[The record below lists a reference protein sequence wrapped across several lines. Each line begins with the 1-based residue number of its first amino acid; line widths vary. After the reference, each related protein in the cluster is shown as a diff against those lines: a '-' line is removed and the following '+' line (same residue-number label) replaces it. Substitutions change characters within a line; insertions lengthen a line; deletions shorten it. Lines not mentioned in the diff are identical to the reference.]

1 MRAEIISIG
10 TELLLGQITDTNA
23 SYLASRL
30 PALGIRLYHISQVG
44 DNQERLVDALRQAW
58 SRADLIVLTGGL
70 GPTQDDLTREAI
82 CALLGEEMVVQPELE
97 RDLRAFFANRGVTM
111 PASNLKQ
118 ATLIPSARV
127 LPNPVGTAPGWWVE
141 NEGHIIVAMPGV
153 PAEMYRMWTEEV
165 VPRLRERTRGEV
177 ILTRTLKV
185 LGLGE
190 STVEERLLELIPLT
204 NPTVATYAK
213 ADGIHVRLTALGD
226 NEAAAAGLLAPVEER
241 ARGLLAG
248 YIYGTDD
255 ETLASHVAVLL
266 AARGLSLASAE
277 TTSRGALAAALV
289 TAATDPGYLAS
300 LRGSLVF
307 GTGRSAARSPE
318 GQAAEL
324 AGTARRVLGSDIGM
338 GLAGEVDAGGIVRRA
353 HVALTGPTGDRASA
367 AIMRVAEREAGPRLV
382 QAAFAA
388 LREYLVEE

>member
-23 SYLASRL
+23 SYLAARL

-44 DNQERLVDALRQAW
+44 DNQERLVGALRQAW
-58 SRADLIVLTGGL
+58 GRADLIILTGGL

-82 CALLGEEMVVQPELE
+82 AELVGEQMVVQAALE
-97 RDLRAFFANRGVTM
+97 RDLRAFFAGRGITM
-111 PASNLKQ
+111 PESNVKQ

-141 NEGHIIVAMPGV
+141 NDGHIVVAMPGV
-153 PAEMYRMWTEEV
+153 PSEMYRMWTNEA
-165 VPRLRERTRGEV
+165 VPRLREHTRGEV

-190 STVEERLLELIPLT
+190 STVEERLLDLIPLH

-213 ADGIHVRLTALGD
+213 ADGIHVRITVLGTSEED
-226 NEAAAAGLLAPVEER
+226 AARLLRPVEER
-241 ARGLLAG
+241 ARAILDG

-255 ETLASHVAVLL
+255 ESLASHVAALL
-266 AARGLSLASAE
+266 LQRSLSLGSAE

-289 TAATDPGYLAS
+289 GTVTDTRFH
-300 LRGSLVF
+300 RGSLVF
-307 GTGRSAARSPE
+307 GAEGDAAE
-318 GQAAEL
+318 TAEHQAAAL
-324 AGTARRVLGSDIGM
+324 AQRARTMLGSDIGL
-338 GLAGEVDAGGIVRRA
+338 GLAGEVDAGGIVRQA
-353 HVALTGPTGDRASA
+353 HVAVSGPDGTRTSTAG
-367 AIMRVAEREAGPRLV
+367 MRVAARDAGPRLV
-382 QAAFAA
+382 QTAFAA
-388 LREYLVEE
+388 LRDYLG